1 MLELME
7 LRQLRYFV
15 AVAET
20 GNISQAAKKIFLTQ
34 PALSRQIKALEEE
47 IGHCLL
53 ERSAH
58 AIRLT
63 AVGERFLD
71 EARDL
76 IRHADEILER
86 TRSAANGVRLRVG
99 YAPSLASGILSSAIE
114 HFTQTQPSAKVE
126 LSDLSTLEMIKGLEE
141 DKLDL
146 ILTVG
151 QERAARQIKWLPLLR
166 AEWRIALNHNHPLS
180 ERKRLKPADLA
191 DQSLLIYSKSEYP
204 EYWEAVAQWSK
215 DHALQLP
222 ISGEYD
228 GSESLMAAVEAGL
241 GVALTTTRSAHHFP
255 RRVQLR
261 PLSPPPRPV
270 CVAAGIRGDR
280 HSNKPLEA
288 LIAEMRDVA
297 ANFA

>member
-1 MLELME
+1 MPLRME

-20 GNISQAAKKIFLTQ
+20 GNISQAAKRMFLTQ

-63 AVGERFLD
+63 AIGERFLV

-76 IRHADEILER
+76 IRHADEMLER
-86 TRSAANGVRLRVG
+86 TRSAADGVRLRVG
-99 YAPSLASGILSSAIE
+99 YAPSLASGILSAAVE
-114 HFTQTQPSAKVE
+114 RFMQTQRSARVE
-126 LSDLSTLEMIKGLEE
+126 LSDLSTQEMIRGLEE

-151 QERAARQIKWLPLLR
+151 QGVAARHVKWLPLIR
-166 AEWRIALNHNHPLS
+166 AEWRLALHHKHPLS
-180 ERKRLKPADLA
+180 ARKRLKPADLE
-191 DQSLLIYSKSEYP
+191 DQLLLIFSRSEYP
-204 EYWEAVAQWSK
+204 EYWEVVSAWLK
-215 DHALQLP
+215 EHKLQLTV
-222 ISGEYD
+222 SGEYD
-228 GSESLMAAVEAGL
+228 GSETLMAAVEAGL

-255 RRVQLR
+255 RRVQLK
-261 PLSPPPRPV
+261 PLSPQPKPV
-270 CVAAGIRGDR
+270 CVAAGIRADR
-280 HSNKPLEA
+280 QGNKPLEV
-288 LIAEMRDVA
+288 LIAEMRNVA

>member
-1 MLELME
+1 ME

-20 GNISQAAKKIFLTQ
+20 GNISQAAKRIFLTQ

-63 AVGERFLD
+63 VAGERFLA

-76 IRHADEILER
+76 IRHADEMLER
-86 TRSAANGVRLRVG
+86 TRSAADGVRLRVG
-99 YAPSLASGILSSAIE
+99 YAPSLASGILSPAIE
-114 HFTQTQPSAKVE
+114 RFAQTQRAARVE
-126 LSDLSTLEMIKGLEE
+126 LCDLSTLEMLRGLEE
-141 DKLDL
+141 NNLDL
-146 ILTVG
+146 VLTVG
-151 QERAARQIKWLPLLR
+151 KGVATRHVKWLPLLR
-166 AEWRIALNHNHPLS
+166 AEWRLALNRKNPLTA
-180 ERKRLKPADLA
+180 RKLLKPADIA
-191 DQSLLIYSKSEYP
+191 DQSLLIFSRRDYP
-204 EYWEAVAQWSK
+204 EYWKVVSTWMKE
-215 DHALQLP
+215 HGLQLP

-241 GVALTTTRSAHHFP
+241 GVALTTTRSAHQFP
-255 RRVQLR
+255 GRVQLR
-261 PLSPPPRPV
+261 PLSPQPKPL
-270 CVAAGIRGDR
+270 CVAMGIRTDR
-280 HSNKPLEA
+280 QDNKPIEV
-288 LIAEMRDVA
+288 LIKELQNVA